1 MKTLTTFQSYSG
13 GLSAD
18 LGEDRNVF
26 VWNACPGEYSSNGSG
41 TFNINVP
48 DGLSGIFIGDRS
60 LYDLVSEIAG
70 TAQLEDVDR
79 QLEEIIS

>member
-26 VWNACPGEYSSNGSG
+26 VWNACSGEYSSNGSG

-48 DGLSGIFIGDRS
+48 DGISGIYIRDITLDACIDEKIRNS
-60 LYDLVSEIAG
+60 LSRVESAIDDIL
-70 TAQLEDVDR
+70 D
-79 QLEEIIS
+79 

>member
-18 LGEDRNVF
+18 LGDDKNVF
-26 VWNACPGEYSSNGSG
+26 VWNACSGSYASNGSG

-48 DGLSGIFIGDRS
+48 DGLSGIYIRNITLDACIDEKIRNS
-60 LYDLVSEIAG
+60 LSCVESTVDEILA
-70 TAQLEDVDR
+70 
-79 QLEEIIS
+79 